1 MAFLQI
7 FGIGKKQVV
16 EPPVAPIGMERR
28 DGQKETT
35 PISLA
40 VPEKQSA
47 LFLHGPRQPYAS
59 VDDHGI
65 PVPSE
70 DREVLVKNVVLG
82 LNPIDWK
89 APDFNFGIPTLP
101 YISGR
106 ELVGQVVTVSKKN
119 SRLKTG
125 DLVIVISTDYRD
137 LRKAAFQQYV
147 LATDYNLARLPH
159 RLTAE
164 SGSVLGV
171 AFVAA
176 AISLGICSGLDFSS
190 VLGGPDLLS
199 LVRRLDPSRLADD
212 IRTECLEG
220 IDETERARSGDW
232 LAIWGGSSTTAFI
245 VNQLARLAGLRT
257 ISILDARKHSVWLH
271 SSTPQSRPDVIVDSH
286 SSQRAVE
293 IVRASAHGNLRF
305 GLDTVGKQTAEHL
318 LQSLGPEPT
327 GTIEKTTPPS
337 EDVFTPPATP
347 PASAISLPNLT
358 NKSSTHLIGLTGL
371 PKTSSGTVK
380 FHAVPIKLFHEV
392 PELGE
397 ALMIWLEKL
406 LEQGL
411 LEPPRLLGVEE
422 GLDNVNIALDRMRK
436 GEISGGR
443 IAVRV

>member
-1 MAFLQI
+1 MAFLRI
-7 FGIGKKQVV
+7 FGIGKKLVT
-16 EPPVAPIGMERR
+16 EPPIAPASVEKRN
-28 DGQKETT
+28 DQKETT
-35 PISLA
+35 PTSLQI
-40 VPEKQSA
+40 PERQSA
-47 LFLHGPRQPYAS
+47 LLLHGPRQPYAAI
-59 VDDHGI
+59 DDHGI

-101 YISGR
+101 YVSGR

-119 SRLKTG
+119 SRLKVG
-125 DLVIVISTDYRD
+125 DLVIVVSTDYRD

-147 LATDYNLARLPH
+147 LATDYNLARLPR

-176 AISLGICSGLDFSS
+176 AISLGICAGLDFSS
-190 VLGGPDLLS
+190 VLDGPNLLS
-199 LVRRLDPSRLADD
+199 LVRGLDPSKLAED
-212 IRTECLEG
+212 IRTECLDG
-220 IDETERARSGDW
+220 IDDTERARAGDW

-286 SSQRAVE
+286 NPQRAVE

-305 GLDTVGKQTAEHL
+305 GLDTVGRQTAEQL
-318 LQSLGPEPT
+318 LHSLGPEPT
-327 GTIEKTTPPS
+327 ETVEKTTPS
-337 EDVFTPPATP
+337 TEDVFTPPATP
-347 PASAISLPNLT
+347 PASAISLSTLT
-358 NKSSTHLIGLTGL
+358 NKTSTHLIGLTGL
-371 PKTSSGTVK
+371 PKTSPGTIK

-397 ALMIWLEKL
+397 ALMIWLERL

-422 GLDNVNIALDRMRK
+422 GLKNVNVALDRMRK

>member
-1 MAFLQI
+1 MAFLRI
-7 FGIGKKQVV
+7 FGAGRKQGV
-16 EPPVAPIGMERR
+16 EPRIPPAVIEKR
-28 DGQKETT
+28 DNAKETT
-35 PISLA
+35 PASLPI
-40 VPEKQSA
+40 PEKQSA
-47 LFLHGPRQPYAS
+47 LLLHGPRQPYAA
-59 VDDHGI
+59 VQDHDI
-65 PVPSE
+65 PVPME
-70 DREVLVKNVVLG
+70 DREVLVKNLVLG

-89 APDFNFGIPTLP
+89 APDYNFGIPTLP
-101 YISGR
+101 YVSGR
-106 ELVGQVVTVSKKN
+106 ELVGQVVTVSKKK
-119 SRLKTG
+119 SRLKIG
-125 DLVIVISTDYRD
+125 DTVIVISTDYRD

-147 LATDYNLARLPH
+147 LATDYNIARLPS

-176 AISLGICSGLDFSS
+176 AISLGICAGLDFDS
-190 VLGGPDLLS
+190 VLGGPNLLS
-199 LVRRLDPSRLADD
+199 IVRSLDSSRLAED
-212 IRTECLEG
+212 IRTECLAG
-220 IDETERARSGDW
+220 IDETERARPGDW

-271 SSTPQSRPDVIVDSH
+271 SSSRQSRPDVIVDSH
-286 SSQRAVE
+286 NPQRAIE
-293 IVRASAHGNLRF
+293 IVRASAHDTLRF

-318 LQSLGPEPT
+318 LQSLEPEFA
-327 GTIEKTTPPS
+327 EKSNPPS
-337 EDVFTPPATP
+337 EDVFTPPTTP
-347 PASAISLPNLT
+347 PASSISLST
-358 NKSSTHLIGLTGL
+358 SATRTSTHLIGLTGL
-371 PKTSSGTVK
+371 PKSSSGPVK

-422 GLDNVNIALDRMRK
+422 GFDNVNAGLDRMRK
-436 GEISGGR
+436 GEVSGGR